1 MLFTNPFDTYLRASL
16 VAQTVKNLPARQE
29 IWVESWV
36 TEIPWRREGLP
47 TPVFLPCDFHGQRS
61 LAGYS
66 LWVTQSQAQL
76 SESLHFEI

>member
-16 VAQTVKNLPARQE
+16 VAQTVKNLPTRQE

-47 TPVFLPCDFHGQRS
+47 TPVFLP
-61 LAGYS
+61 
-66 LWVTQSQAQL
+66 
-76 SESLHFEI
+76 